1 MLFAGKL
8 TNLHIFLANAIAP
21 VAIIFTLLQD
31 AFSSNLNP
39 QFEILKYIFH
49 FHILTIL

>member
-1 MLFAGKL
+1 MKSKQRKVISCY
-8 TNLHIFLANAIAP
+8 N
-21 VAIIFTLLQD
+21 FTLLQD